1 MKLARFTRV
10 RALGS
15 CMRPLGALLRA
26 PGAEAHSAVRRCC
39 VASLLALACAA
50 SLFAASAFAQAA
62 PASGSGTDLR
72 ESFRLL
78 DVPELWIV
86 VLVILP
92 LCALVAWIGYGRES
106 LSPRAR
112 VVLSALR
119 FSALLLLLA
128 VVFRPVFVQR
138 REEIKQAEVLLLV
151 DDSASMRRKDV
162 YAGDDKQRAA
172 LGALTGR
179 QVESSMRIELARAAL
194 EKELIPALKDKG
206 YAPRTLRFA
215 DTVEPVEDL
224 STLSGRGHATH
235 LGSALQQALASHRG
249 RHVTGVVIVS
259 DGRSNGGLSPL
270 EAARVASAAGTPV
283 HTLTVGDT
291 RPERNI
297 VVELAEAPQN
307 ALDGDEIQVSVRV
320 LGRGTPPGAS
330 AHVILEELVPD
341 REPRPLDEKECELR
355 DEGERIVLFAPPGT
369 PDLRVN
375 ERRFRVSVPPLQ
387 DETLR
392 DDNAV
397 EFSVH
402 ITPEKIRVLYV
413 DAYPR
418 YEYRFLHTL
427 LQRSDANLVV
437 QCYLLSATPDFAQE
451 STRGMPSLTAVPTGR
466 KDLLDNYDV
475 VILGDVNPYAISP
488 DPARCEE
495 FLSSL
500 HEFVERGGGLVFI
513 AGEYDNPRSYVGTP
527 VEELLPV
534 MLDRSGTSSFEGDT
548 TKAFH
553 ARLEDPA
560 NPNEV
565 VRLAQDVKLNR
576 ELWEDEG
583 GLSGFYWFFPV
594 LRAKPGAQ
602 VLLRHPT
609 AENTHGRYP
618 LLVTGYFPAGRT
630 LFLAVDETWRWRF
643 QFGDRYHERFWRNA
657 IRWVALGRLKSGDR
671 RVQIDALR
679 TRYNLDERVTL
690 EARVLDEDYRPS
702 ERPVQDARM
711 SRPDGSTVELKLNL
725 VPDRPG
731 LYRAAFEV
739 ERPGLYGA
747 WIENA
752 GQRVA
757 STEFEVALPSRENAD
772 PSPDPSTL
780 QAIASMTGGRALD
793 LSRTRELM
801 AAFPG
806 HEERRE
812 PISSELRDAWDNW
825 GTLLAALGLLS
836 AEWILRKRWE
846 LI

>member
-1 MKLARFTRV
+1 MKSVQARN
-10 RALGS
+10 LG
-15 CMRPLGALLRA
+15 
-26 PGAEAHSAVRRCC
+26 VRRG
-39 VASLLALACAA
+39 LALAGAWSACAA
-50 SLFAASAFAQAA
+50 VAVAQATTA
-62 PASGSGTDLR
+62 PGGSGTDLR

-86 VLVILP
+86 VLVLLP

-112 VVLSALR
+112 FVLSALR
-119 FSALLLLLA
+119 FAALVLLLA
-128 VVFRPVFVQR
+128 VLFRPVFVQR
-138 REEIKQAEVLLLV
+138 REEIRQAEVLILV

-162 YAGDDKQRAA
+162 YAGDEKQRAA
-172 LGALTGR
+172 LSALTGR
-179 QVESSMRIELARAAL
+179 QAESSMRLELSRAAL
-194 EKELIPALKDKG
+194 EKVLVPELKQLG
-206 YAPRTLRFA
+206 YAPRTFRFA
-215 DTVEPVEDL
+215 DTLEPIEDL
-224 STLSGRGHATH
+224 AALAGRGHSTH

-259 DGRSNGGLSPL
+259 DGRNNGGLPPL
-270 EAARVASAAGTPV
+270 EAARLAGATGTPV

-297 VVELAEAPQN
+297 VVELSEAPQS
-307 ALDGDEIQVSVRV
+307 ALDGDEIEVSVRV
-320 LGRGTPPGAS
+320 LGRGTPAAAT
-330 AHVILEELVPD
+330 AHVILEELVPG
-341 REPRPLDEKECELR
+341 REPRPLDEKECGLR
-355 DEGERIVLFAPPGT
+355 DDGERVVLFAPPGT
-369 PDLRVN
+369 SEIRIN
-375 ERRFRVSVPPLQ
+375 ERRFRVSVPPLP

-402 ITPEKIRVLYV
+402 VTPEKIRVLYI

-427 LQRSDANLVV
+427 LQRSDANLLV
-437 QCYLLSATPDFAQE
+437 QCFLLSATPDFVQE
-451 STRGMPSLTAVPTGR
+451 STRGVPPLTAVPTGR
-466 KDLLDNYDV
+466 KELLDGYDV
-475 VILGDVNPYAISP
+475 IILGDVNPFAISP

-534 MLDRSGTSSFEGDT
+534 ILDRSGTQAFEGDT
-548 TKAFH
+548 TKSFR
-553 ARLEDPA
+553 ARLDDPA
-560 NPNEV
+560 NPSEV
-565 VRLAQDVKLNR
+565 VRLVQDVNVNR
-576 ELWEDEG
+576 ALWEDEG
-583 GLSGFYWFFPV
+583 GLYGFYWFYPV
-594 LRAKPGAQ
+594 LRAKPGTQ

-609 AENTHGRYP
+609 AENSHGRFP

-671 RVQIDALR
+671 RVQIDSLR

-690 EARVLDEDYRPS
+690 EARILDEDYRPS
-702 ERPVQDARM
+702 ERPLQEARM
-711 SRPDGSTVELKLNL
+711 SQPDGATAEIKLNL

-731 LYRAAFEV
+731 LYRASFDV
-739 ERPGLYGA
+739 ERPGVYGV
-747 WIENA
+747 WIETA

-757 STEFEVALPSRENAD
+757 STEFEIVLPSRENAD
-772 PSPDPSTL
+772 PSPDPNTL
-780 QAIASMTGGRALD
+780 QAIASMTGGRFFD
-793 LSRTRELM
+793 LAHTNDLL

-825 GTLLAALGLLS
+825 GTLLLALCLLS

>member
-1 MKLARFTRV
+1 MKRANSVMRRVARG
-10 RALGS
+10 LGI
-15 CMRPLGALLRA
+15 
-26 PGAEAHSAVRRCC
+26 
-39 VASLLALACAA
+39 VASSLACGASVAA
-50 SLFAASAFAQAA
+50 QTA
-62 PASGSGTDLR
+62 PAGESTGLR

-86 VLVILP
+86 VFVLLP
-92 LCALVAWIGYGRES
+92 LCAIVAWIGYGREA
-106 LSPRAR
+106 LPPRAR
-112 VVLSALR
+112 ALLAGLR
-119 FSALLLLLA
+119 FCALVLLLCVL
-128 VVFRPVFVQR
+128 FRPVFVQK
-138 REEIKQAEVLLLV
+138 REEIKQAEVLVLV
-151 DDSASMRRKDV
+151 DDSASMHRRDA

-172 LGALTGR
+172 LSALANR
-179 QVESSMRIELARAAL
+179 QAESSMRVELARATL
-194 EKELIPALKDKG
+194 EREILPELKQRG
-206 YAPRTLRFA
+206 YAPHLYRFA
-215 DTVEPVEDL
+215 DTLEAVEDL

-235 LGSALQQALASHRG
+235 LGSALQQALAGHRG

-259 DGRSNGGLSPL
+259 DGRSNGGVSPL
-270 EAARVASAAGTPV
+270 EAARGAGAAGTPV
-283 HTLTVGDT
+283 HTLVVGDA

-297 VVELAEAPQN
+297 VVELAEAPPSV
-307 ALDGDEIQVSVRV
+307 LDGDEIEVSARV
-320 LGRGTPPGAS
+320 LGRGTPGGAT
-330 AHVILEELVPD
+330 ARVILEELSD
-341 REPRPLDEKECELR
+341 NREPRPLDEKECELR
-355 DEGERIVLFAPPGT
+355 EDGERVVLFAPPNT
-369 PDLRVN
+369 SDQRVD
-375 ERRFRVSVPPLQ
+375 ERRFRISVPPLP

-402 ITPEKIRVLYV
+402 IAPEKIRVLYV

-427 LQRSDANLVV
+427 LQRSDSNVVV
-437 QCYLLSATPDFAQE
+437 QCYLLSATPDFLQE
-451 STRGMPSLTAVPTGR
+451 STRGVPSLTSVPTGR
-466 KDLLDNYDV
+466 KELLDGYDV
-475 VILGDVNPYAISP
+475 IILGDVNPYAISP

-527 VEELLPV
+527 VEEILPV
-534 MLDRSGTSSFEGDT
+534 ILDRSGMASFESDT

-553 ARLEDPA
+553 PRLEDPA
-560 NPNEV
+560 NPHEV
-565 VRLAQDVKLNR
+565 VRLTQDPKVNR

-594 LRAKPGAQ
+594 LRAKPGSQ

-609 AENTHGRYP
+609 AENSHGRYP

-630 LFLAVDETWRWRF
+630 LFLGVDETWRWRF
-643 QFGDRYHERFWRNA
+643 RYGDRYHERFWRNA

-671 RVQIDALR
+671 RVQLDSLR
-679 TRYNLDERVTL
+679 TRYNLDERVSL

-702 ERPVQDARM
+702 ERPAQTARL
-711 SRPDGSTVELKLNL
+711 SQPEGATSEIKLNL

-731 LYRAAFEV
+731 LYRASFDV
-739 ERPGLYGA
+739 ERPGLYSV
-747 WIENA
+747 WIESD

-757 STEFEVALPSRENAD
+757 STDFEVVLPSRENAD
-772 PSPDPSTL
+772 PSPDPTTL
-780 QAIASMTGGRALD
+780 QAIASMSGGRALD
-793 LSRTRELM
+793 LAHAKDLLG
-801 AAFPG
+801 AFPG

-825 GTLLAALGLLS
+825 GTLLFALALLS
-836 AEWILRKRWE
+836 GEWILRKRWE

>member
-1 MKLARFTRV
+1 MSSLPRENWRAGLARR
-10 RALGS
+10 RA
-15 CMRPLGALLRA
+15 GATI
-26 PGAEAHSAVRRCC
+26 
-39 VASLLALACAA
+39 LACAA
-50 SLFAASAFAQAA
+50 MVAPLLAQTTAANA
-62 PASGSGTDLR
+62 SGTDLR
-72 ESFRLL
+72 ESLRLL
-78 DVPELWIV
+78 DMPEPWVV
-86 VLVILP
+86 VLVLLP
-92 LCALVAWIGYGRES
+92 LCALVSWIGYGREKIA
-106 LSPRAR
+106 PRTR
-112 VVLSALR
+112 LVLSTLR
-119 FSALLLLLA
+119 FGALILLLCVL
-128 VVFRPVFVQR
+128 FRPVFVQR
-138 REEIKQAEVLLLV
+138 REEIKQAEVLVLV
-151 DDSASMRRKDV
+151 DDSASMRRKDA
-162 YAGDDKQRAA
+162 YAGDEKQRAA
-172 LGALTGR
+172 LNALTGR
-179 QVESSMRIELARAAL
+179 EAESSMRIELARAAL
-194 EKELIPALKDKG
+194 EKELLPELKQRG

-249 RHVTGVVIVS
+249 RHVTGVVVVS
-259 DGRSNGGLSPL
+259 DGRNNGGISPL
-270 EAARVASAAGTPV
+270 EAARVAGAAGTPV

-297 VVELAEAPQN
+297 VVELSEAPQS

-320 LGRGTPPGAS
+320 LGRGTPAGAT
-330 AHVILEELVPD
+330 AHVILEELVPG

-355 DEGERIVLFAPPGT
+355 DEGERVVLFAPPGT
-369 PDLRVN
+369 PDLRIN
-375 ERRFRVSVPPLQ
+375 ERRFRASVPPLP
-387 DETLR
+387 DETMR

-402 ITPEKIRVLYV
+402 VTPEKIRVLYV

-437 QCYLLSATPDFAQE
+437 QCFLLSATPDFVQE
-451 STRGMPSLTAVPTGR
+451 STRGVPALTAVPTGR
-466 KDLLDNYDV
+466 KDLLDGYDV
-475 VILGDVNPYAISP
+475 IILGDVNPYAISP

-513 AGEYDNPRSYVGTP
+513 AGEYDNPRSYAGTP

-534 MLDRSGTSSFEGDT
+534 MLDRSGTTAFEGDT

-553 ARLEDPA
+553 PRLEDPA

-565 VRLAQDVKLNR
+565 VRLVQDVKLNR
-576 ELWEDEG
+576 QLWEDDG
-583 GLSGFYWFFPV
+583 GLYGFYWFYPV
-594 LRAKPGAQ
+594 LRAKPGTQ

-609 AENTHGRYP
+609 AENSHGRYP

-630 LFLAVDETWRWRF
+630 LFMAVDETWRWRF
-643 QFGDRYHERFWRNA
+643 QYGDRYHERFWRNA

-671 RVQIDALR
+671 RVQIDSLR

-702 ERPVQDARM
+702 EHPVQEARM
-711 SRPDGSTVELKLNL
+711 SRPDGSTAEIKLNL

-731 LYRAAFEV
+731 LYRSAFEV
-739 ERPGLYGA
+739 ERPGLYGV
-747 WIENA
+747 WIESA

-757 STEFEVALPSRENAD
+757 STEFEVVLPSRENAD
-772 PSPDPSTL
+772 PSPDPATL
-780 QAIASMTGGRALD
+780 QAIASMTGGRSLD
-793 LSRTRELM
+793 LSRTSELLS
-801 AAFPG
+801 AFPG

-825 GTLLAALGLLS
+825 GTLLLALSLLS